1 MKRLLFILLPCLAFS
16 CQDTSQTDLQGR
28 WYMFSRNRVIRFTI
42 TRDSLL
48 SDQLD
53 WDLSPMQPSRKA
65 DTSLIVKRFLA
76 HHNQYFLLLQP
87 HDSAHSI
94 HLNTFIVVTPTKEIT
109 LAVNSPDSDYLDV
122 IQAQQ
127 YISSD
132 TGQKYGVSLFSD
144 DALRS
149 LQQQKS
155 ISTMT
160 SSDFKRYA
168 AKIIAFHLQLDSLS
182 QLPSPPNGLVYYAYS
197 MIRTALG
204 QVGFNPLVS
213 NNQLENAFRH
223 FEDDPDTKELYHQ
236 IFH

>member
-1 MKRLLFILLPCLAFS
+1 MKRILFILLSCLAFGF
-16 CQDTSQTDLQGR
+16 QATAQTDLQGR

-53 WDLSPMQPSRKA
+53 WDLSLLQPSRTA
-65 DTSLIVKRFLA
+65 DTSIIVKRFIA
-76 HHNQYFLLLQP
+76 HHNQYFFLLQP
-87 HDSAHSI
+87 HDSTHYI
-94 HLNTFIVVTPTKEIT
+94 HLATFVVITPTREIS
-109 LAVNSPDSDYLDV
+109 LAVNSPDSGYLDV

-132 TGQKYGVSLFSD
+132 TSQKYGVSLFSN

-155 ISTMT
+155 ISAMT

-168 AKIIAFHLQLDSLS
+168 AKIITFHLQLDSLS

-223 FEDDPDTKELYHQ
+223 FEDDPETKELYHQ